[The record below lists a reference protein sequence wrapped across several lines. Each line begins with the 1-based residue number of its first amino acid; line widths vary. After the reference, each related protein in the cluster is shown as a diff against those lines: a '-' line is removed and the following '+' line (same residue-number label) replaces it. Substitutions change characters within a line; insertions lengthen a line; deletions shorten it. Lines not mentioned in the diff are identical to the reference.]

1 MTTLSSTADPG
12 TRLRLDAGDPVAWTQ
27 ALVAIPSVNPG
38 IEEGGAGESAIAD
51 FIAPHL
57 ERWGF
62 AVTRHEPVPG
72 RVSLVARIGDSAEG
86 IALCGHLDTVGV
98 RGMRIPPFEAR
109 LEDGRIHG
117 RGSADMKS
125 GVAAILAAAREVA
138 LEPAP
143 TGSGGAGSEGPSLA
157 VVLTADEEHASLGLR
172 DLLDQGFIARGVVV
186 TEPTSLALATANKGF
201 AWVTI
206 EARGLAA
213 HGSRPDLGRDAI
225 RQLARL
231 LSRLD
236 ALDEAGPGSHPLLG
250 SGSWHAGTIAGG
262 DAPSVYPDRATA
274 TIEFRLLPG
283 SDARDIVATVDAE
296 ARRIESEH
304 PGVSLRVH
312 AGMERPGADLD
323 PGAPLVE
330 ALAAAPR
337 AEGGT
342 PRVEGMSAW
351 VESAWFMEA
360 GIPALCFGP
369 GSIAQAH
376 TNDEWVAVDEIELAT
391 RALVRLLRTGFGDG
405 SRWA

>member
-1 MTTLSSTADPG
+1 MTTLFSPADPG
-12 TRLRLDAGDPVAWTQ
+12 TRPRLDAGDPVAWTR
-27 ALVAIPSVNPG
+27 ALVAMPSVNPG
-38 IEEGGAGESAIAD
+38 IEPGGTGESAVAD
-51 FIAPHL
+51 FIAPYL

-62 AVTRHEPVPG
+62 RVTRHEPDPG

-109 LEDGRIHG
+109 LEHGRIHG

-125 GVAAILAAAREVA
+125 GVAAILAAARQVA
-138 LEPAP
+138 VEP
-143 TGSGGAGSEGPSLA
+143 GSEVPSLA

-172 DLLDQGFIARGVVV
+172 DILDHGFTARGVVV

-201 AWVTI
+201 VWVTI
-206 EARGLAA
+206 EAEGRAA

-236 ALDEAGPGSHPLLG
+236 ALDDADPGRRHPLLG
-250 SGSWHAGTIAGG
+250 TGSWHAGTISGG
-262 DAPSVYPDRATA
+262 DAPSVYPDRATT
-274 TIEFRLLPG
+274 TIESRLLPG
-283 SDARDIVATVDAE
+283 SDPRDTVATVDAE
-296 ARRIESEH
+296 ARRIEAEH
-304 PGVSLRVH
+304 PGVSLRVR
-312 AGMERPGADLD
+312 AGMARPGADLEPD
-323 PGAPLVE
+323 APLVE
-330 ALAAAPR
+330 ALAAALR

-342 PRVEGMSAW
+342 PRIEGMTAW

-376 TNDEWVAVDEIELAT
+376 TDDEWVAVDEIELAART
-391 RALVRLLRTGFGDG
+391 LARLVRGGHG
-405 SRWA
+405 VAPRWA